1 MQEVDEPVHK
11 VGNFVKN
18 QGKQE
23 CKLCVAVKKKK
34 KSCVLA
40 KDETMGEK
48 TGGWQLFCVSLVEE
62 SYLAVSLEKGYLT

>member
-34 KSCVLA
+34 NR
-40 KDETMGEK
+40 
-48 TGGWQLFCVSLVEE
+48 VS
-62 SYLAVSLEKGYLT
+62 